1 LLFPKLTAS
10 QLLKP
15 LPIPDSTLALLIVA
29 TSLYPFNCRRS
40 SFLAVMDSPLPT
52 IVEDLPISRRQFDYI
67 IVGGGTA
74 GCVIADRVAENLPNA
89 TILMIEGGESEL
101 GKEEILNL
109 NGAADLWGSDM
120 YDYSYRSVPQPYG
133 TNTPRPQ
140 SDCRKIR

>member
-1 LLFPKLTAS
+1 
-10 QLLKP
+10 
-15 LPIPDSTLALLIVA
+15 
-29 TSLYPFNCRRS
+29 
-40 SFLAVMDSPLPT
+40 MDSPLPT

-120 YDYSYRSVPQPYG
+120 YDHSYRSVPQPYG
-133 TNTPRPQ
+133 TNTPP
-140 SDCRKIR
+140 I